1 MKLLIVTQIVD
12 EQDSNLGFF
21 CGWIAEFAKHCEQV
35 TVICLQEG
43 EHTLP
48 ANVKVLSL
56 GKPSSA
62 KASKGAGKKFLYAF
76 RFLKYIYAY
85 KDEYDAV
92 FVHMNPEYV
101 LLGSF
106 LWRRWHKTVSLW
118 YAHKSVTWKLRQA
131 VARADYIFSVSD
143 TSFKV
148 PTPKLVVV
156 GHGIDTEQFKPSM
169 HTESTRVRIAT
180 VGRIAESKHLIEML
194 SMLDVLY
201 ARKESFTFT
210 IVGAPLTEAE
220 ETYATELQAAIA
232 KRPYNADVRMAGV
245 IAHHNLP
252 AFLCGQDIVL
262 NFATTGN
269 MDKAGLEALACGI
282 PLLATNPAFAPL
294 LSPYGLYAKS
304 GRSEDTAD
312 ALQNFMHRP
321 DKAAVVATLRNKV
334 VEGHSLAKL
343 IPRMLACM

>member
-1 MKLLIVTQIVD
+1 MKLLIITQIVD

-43 EHTLP
+43 EHALP
-48 ANVKVLSL
+48 ANVHVYSL
-56 GKPSSA
+56 GKPSFA

-76 RFLKYIYAY
+76 RFYKYIYTQR
-85 KDEYDAV
+85 KNYDAV

-106 LWRRWHKTVSLW
+106 LWHRWHTPVSLW
-118 YAHKSVTWKLRQA
+118 YAHKSVTWKLREAQKR
-131 VARADYIFSVSD
+131 VTYVFSVSN
-143 TSFKV
+143 TSFMI
-148 PTPKLVVV
+148 PTPKLRAM
-156 GHGIDTEQFKPSM
+156 GHGIDTEQFRPGM
-169 HTESTRVRIAT
+169 HTESTRLRIAT
-180 VGRIAESKHLIEML
+180 AGRIAESKHLLEML
-194 SMLDVLY
+194 LMLDVLY
-201 ARKESFTFT
+201 ARKETFTFT
-210 IVGAPLTEAE
+210 IVGAPITKAE
-220 ETYATELQAAIA
+220 ETYSTELQVAIA
-232 KRPYNADVRMAGV
+232 KRPYSADVRMAGV

-252 AFLCGQDIVL
+252 AFLCEQDIVL

-269 MDKAGLEALACGI
+269 MDKAGLEALACGV

-294 LSPYGLYAKS
+294 LAPYGLYVGS

-334 VEGHSLAKL
+334 IEKHSLANL
-343 IPRMLACM
+343 IPRLLSFM